1 MGELVKI
8 SGGVGLG
15 VLLSQFPEYSQQYVQ
30 RLGGAVDELKTVV
43 SDFDTSAQATGSTRE
58 TALASMAQG
67 DEFLQRRGDDMGRT
81 IDRYGYLDESYAI
94 LRDAGAYE
102 RLAYVRRF
110 GDAQIAKNAFADFQP
125 AIPLSIEA
133 LVLLFGGYV
142 FGYGAI
148 SGTGRVVRSRKKNKH
163 E

>member
-1 MGELVKI
+1 MGKLLKI

-30 RLGGAVDELKTVV
+30 RLGGAVDELETVV
-43 SDFDTSAQATGSTRE
+43 TDFDNSAQATGSTRE

-81 IDRYGYLDESYAI
+81 IDRYTNLNESYV
-94 LRDAGAYE
+94 LLKDAGAFE

-110 GDAQIAKNAFADFQP
+110 GDTQITKNAFADFQA
-125 AIPLSIEA
+125 AIPLSVDA
-133 LVLLFGGYV
+133 LVLLFGGYI

-148 SGTGRVVRSRKKNKH
+148 SGTGRVVRRRKKKKS
-163 E
+163 